1 MGDLS
6 QRGVAGDGALSY
18 ELGVAQVPAAKGGH
32 EAAPSHRGGTDEA
45 EAPITNKCQGAE
57 GGARHCRGSRARGR
71 QVKTD
76 LASQRKTSQ

>member
-1 MGDLS
+1 M
-6 QRGVAGDGALSY
+6 AGDGALSY
-18 ELGVAQVPAAKGGH
+18 ELGVAQVAATKGGH
-32 EAAPSHRGGTDEA
+32 AAAPSHRGSTNEA

-57 GGARHCRGSRARGR
+57 GSAGHCRGSRARGR